1 MEDNYNLQRF
11 LSAQEENIDSVILE
25 LNQGQKIGHWM
36 WYIFP
41 QVKGL
46 GRSSTAEFYAIQSKD
61 EAIAYLNHPVLGPRL
76 LECTKAV
83 NAQDNLTAEH
93 IFGYPD
99 YLKFR
104 SCMTLF
110 ERISNNESPFSEALD
125 RFYGGEPDERTLSI
139 LKTI

>member
-11 LSAQEENIDSVILE
+11 LSAQGENIDSVILE

-41 QVKGL
+41 QAKGL
-46 GRSSTAEFYAIQSKD
+46 GRSSTAEFYAIQSKG
-61 EAIAYLNHPVLGPRL
+61 EAIEYLNHPVLGSRL
-76 LECTKAV
+76 LECTKVV
-83 NAQDNLTAEH
+83 NAHDNLTSEH
-93 IFGYPD
+93 IFGIPD

-110 ERISNNESPFSEALD
+110 DSITNTENPFSEALD
-125 RFYGGEPDERTLSI
+125 GFYGGEPDNRTLSI
-139 LKTI
+139 LETI

>member
-11 LSAQEENIDSVILE
+11 LSAQEKNFDRVLLE
-25 LNQGQKIGHWM
+25 LNRGRKTGHWM

-41 QVKGL
+41 QLKGL
-46 GRSSTAEFYAIQSKD
+46 GRSSTAAFYAIQSKD

-83 NAQDNLTAEH
+83 NAHDKLTAEH

-110 ERISNNESPFSEALD
+110 EKIANNETLFSEALD
-125 RFYGGEPDERTLSI
+125 KFYGGEPDERTLSI
-139 LKTI
+139 LETM

>member
-1 MEDNYNLQRF
+1 MEDNYNLQRYI
-11 LSAQEENIDSVILE
+11 SAQGENIDSVILE

-83 NAQDNLTAEH
+83 NVHDNLTAEH

-110 ERISNNESPFSEALD
+110 ERIVNNENLFSEALD
-125 RFYGGEPDERTLSI
+125 RFYGSEPDKRTLSI
-139 LKTI
+139 LETI

>member
-1 MEDNYNLQRF
+1 MKDNYNLQRF
-11 LSAQEENIDSVILE
+11 LSAQGENIDSVILE
-25 LNQGQKIGHWM
+25 LNQGQKTGHWM

-46 GRSSTAEFYAIQSKD
+46 GRSLTAEFYAIQSKD

-76 LECTKAV
+76 LACTNSV
-83 NAQDNLTAEH
+83 NAHDNLTVEH

-99 YLKFR
+99 YLKFQ

-110 ERISNNESPFSEALD
+110 EGIASNENPFSEALGK
-125 RFYGGEPDERTLSI
+125 FYGGVPDECTLKI
-139 LKTI
+139 LETI

>member
-11 LSAQEENIDSVILE
+11 LSAQGENIDSVILE

-61 EAIAYLNHPVLGPRL
+61 EAIEYLNHPVLGSRL

-83 NAQDNLTAEH
+83 NAHDNLTAWH
-93 IFGYPD
+93 IFGNPD

-110 ERISNNESPFSEALD
+110 DSITNTENPFSEALD
-125 RFYGGEPDERTLSI
+125 GFYNGEPDNRTLFI
-139 LKTI
+139 LETI

>member
-1 MEDNYNLQRF
+1 MKDNYNLQRF
-11 LSAQEENIDSVILE
+11 LSAQGENIDSVILE

-76 LECTKAV
+76 LECTNTV
-83 NAQDNLTAEH
+83 NAHDNLTAEH

-110 ERISNNESPFSEALD
+110 EGIANNESLFSEALD
-125 RFYGGEPDERTLSI
+125 KFYGGEPDKRTLTI
-139 LKTI
+139 LETI

>member
-11 LSAQEENIDSVILE
+11 LSAQEEYIDSVILE

-46 GRSSTAEFYAIQSKD
+46 GLSSTAEFYAIQSKD

-83 NAQDNLTAEH
+83 NAHDNLTAEH

-110 ERISNNESPFSEALD
+110 ERIANNESPFSEALD

-139 LKTI
+139 LETI